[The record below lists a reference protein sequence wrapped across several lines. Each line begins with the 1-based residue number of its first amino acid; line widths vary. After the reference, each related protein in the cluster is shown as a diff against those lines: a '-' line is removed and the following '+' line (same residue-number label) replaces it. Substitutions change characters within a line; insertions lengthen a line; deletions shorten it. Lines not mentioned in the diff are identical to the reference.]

1 MPCQQHTHAG
11 SNTTQEIEREKRYIR
26 NISENDTERNLIGRA
41 GRLEWPP
48 TTTEGENKI
57 KKETPP
63 LTFYFC
69 VGEMETKQKEKLDK
83 NGGVDERK
91 TGSMGFQSRPE
102 LVI

>member
-1 MPCQQHTHAG
+1 M
-11 SNTTQEIEREKRYIR
+11 
-26 NISENDTERNLIGRA
+26 IGRA
-41 GRLEWPP
+41 GRLEWPPP

-57 KKETPP
+57 KRRPP
-63 LTFYFC
+63 LSLTFYFC
-69 VGEMETKQKEKLDK
+69 VGEMETKQKEQKLDK